1 VTPRP
6 VVLSDADYDALREQ
20 IGRSVASVCPGWLAA
35 DREDIVQAVLTR
47 VIDIVRRDEWKAPP
61 SASYL
66 WKAAFNAT
74 IDEIRRVR
82 RRREQP
88 IDDVTRR
95 DLTAAQPDP
104 ERLARTQQMGRAI
117 HDCLTRLNRDR
128 RLAVTL
134 VLQGDTAREAA
145 GRLDWSIK
153 KVENLVFR
161 GMHELRECLTSK
173 GWSA

>member
-1 VTPRP
+1 VRSIPA
-6 VVLSDADYDALREQ
+6 VLSGADYDALREQ
-20 IGRSVASVCPGWLAA
+20 IARSVASVCPGWLAA
-35 DREDIVQAVLTR
+35 DRDDIVQAVLTR
-47 VIDIVRRDEWKAPP
+47 VIDIVQRGEWNGPP
-61 SASYL
+61 GASYL

-88 IDDVTRR
+88 IEHVSPRDVT
-95 DLTAAQPDP
+95 AGQPDP
-104 ERLARTQQMGRAI
+104 ERLAGTRQMGRAI
-117 HDCLTRLNRDR
+117 HDCLGRLNRDR

-161 GMHELRECLTSK
+161 GMRELRECLTSK